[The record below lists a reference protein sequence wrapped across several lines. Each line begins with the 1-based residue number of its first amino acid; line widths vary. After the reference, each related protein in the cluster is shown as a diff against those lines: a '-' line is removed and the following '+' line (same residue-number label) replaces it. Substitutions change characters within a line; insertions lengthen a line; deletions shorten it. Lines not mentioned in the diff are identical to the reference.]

1 MDSDGTSPQSP
12 ERDAV
17 EHLRSS
23 LKEGRPWPIA
33 ILEAM
38 ALWTTP
44 QETYQGRQY
53 TYFIGGEAFDW
64 LLLAERLSQD
74 VDGVIPEQELEELLF
89 TGRWPGTIDE
99 SKLKRL
105 LGVDKHRGY
114 LNYFWGVIVEEALQS
129 AIEHEV
135 HKRHLSNS
143 IQYQDDFSEKAFSK
157 IYRAPRSE
165 LLKRFR
171 KETGLRAKRSI
182 TLTESR
188 EFTYWLFKY
197 RLSISDKA
205 KVASD
210 TQKGLQRLQR
220 TKGSQDISVHIKVP
234 R

>member
-1 MDSDGTSPQSP
+1 MDSDVTSPQSP

-17 EHLRSS
+17 DHLRSS

-33 ILEAM
+33 LLEAM

-74 VDGVIPEQELEELLF
+74 VDALIPEQELEDLLF
-89 TGRWPGTIDE
+89 TGSWPNTIDQA
-99 SKLKRL
+99 KFKRL

-114 LNYFWGVIVEEALQS
+114 LNFFYGVIVEEALQS
-129 AIEHEV
+129 ATEHEV
-135 HKRHLSNS
+135 HKRLLSNGN
-143 IQYQDDFSEKAFSK
+143 QYQHDFSQEAYSK

-171 KETGLRAKRSI
+171 KEMGFRAKRSM

-210 TQKGLQRLQR
+210 TQKGLQHLQR
-220 TKGSQDISVHIKVP
+220 TKSGPGTSARHKVP